1 MSQTNCKLISEAGST
16 SMKNFLTKSIAAIA
30 LCCIT
35 FHVAAQIPVTD
46 VASLSQQI
54 QQVTAWAQQLAQMK
68 TQLEQQRQLYAS
80 ISGSRGLG
88 QLLNDPALKNLLP
101 ADWQQVYNAVQKGGY
116 AGLTGAGKAIRDAT
130 AIYSCTGKTGS
141 TLDLCNR
148 DLNITAQ
155 NKANAQAAY
164 DAAGKR
170 LDNIQNLMGQID
182 ATTDAKSIQELQTRM
197 QAEQAMIQNE
207 QTKLM
212 MFKMIVES
220 EEKLISQQK
229 RETDMKNLSITDR
242 TANHLTPIQFSR

>member
-35 FHVAAQIPVTD
+35 FHVAAQI
-46 VASLSQQI
+46 
-54 QQVTAWAQQLAQMK
+54 
-68 TQLEQQRQLYAS
+68 
-80 ISGSRGLG
+80 
-88 QLLNDPALKNLLP
+88 
-101 ADWQQVYNAVQKGGY
+101 QKGGY